1 VGSDA
6 DFTSDDLPL
15 NMEMMPE
22 ITTIVRATAS
32 LLHTTTSSFKD
43 ALYDGHNPSLKMVEK
58 FVRLY
63 MNEVDATEKNYTELL
78 LNCSDKFSV
87 LIR

>member
-22 ITTIVRATAS
+22 ITTIVLTTAM
-32 LLHTTTSSFKD
+32 LLHTTSNSKD